1 MFNQYIS
8 FIEPLELIGEGY
20 YNLDALTEIDVT
32 ESFRGLAQDS
42 KQCQEGES
50 FFNCTTRQYIKKVS
64 ENCGCFPLSIR
75 LSDQV

>member
-1 MFNQYIS
+1 MVI
-8 FIEPLELIGEGY
+8 IVCHLEPLELIGEGY

-32 ESFRGLAQDS
+32 ESFRGLPQES

-50 FFNCTTRQYIKKVS
+50 FFNCTTRQYIEKVL
-64 ENCGCFPLSIR
+64 EKCGCFPLHFR